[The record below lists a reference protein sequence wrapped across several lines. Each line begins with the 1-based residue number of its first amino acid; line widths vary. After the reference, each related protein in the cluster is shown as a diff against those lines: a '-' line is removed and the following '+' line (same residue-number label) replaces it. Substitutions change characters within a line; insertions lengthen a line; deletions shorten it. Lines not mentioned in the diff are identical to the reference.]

1 MADQQ
6 LINMSCSVTKFC
18 VSTVLCRVCEVGMER
33 MILAWN
39 AHSVPRRGI
48 PNVLQ
53 TQAFHTA
60 PIHPLEV
67 PQCSSVVSEYRQRGG
82 RVTDPNSPGTDPLSG
97 DDTLCRE
104 REQLWE
110 RECVVLIWVP
120 STRKPFL
127 VTLWCW
133 KM

>member
-1 MADQQ
+1 
-6 LINMSCSVTKFC
+6 
-18 VSTVLCRVCEVGMER
+18 

-53 TQAFHTA
+53 TEAFHTA

-82 RVTDPNSPGTDPLSG
+82 RLTDPNSPGTDPLRG
-97 DDTLCRE
+97 NDTQYRE

-110 RECVVLIWVP
+110 RECGIDLGSIYSQTISGNTVVLENVIT
-120 STRKPFL
+120 SYRDITFRL
-127 VTLWCW
+127 AG
-133 KM
+133 